1 MGTLLL
7 VVQPSESLAI
17 LGVALGWVPPVL
29 VGWLALRR
37 SSGARTPS
45 ASAEHGR
52 RELLWETVRNSH
64 ALLAFFALSN
74 ADVLLSRSVLDR
86 HDSGL
91 YAGGVILVKAVLFLP
106 QFVVVIAFP
115 AMSDEGQRRSAL
127 VRSTSAVLSLG
138 VVGALVI
145 WLLSGW
151 ELIGPPGSRVSLP
164 VVFIGGPGYA
174 EISGDLWLFAIIGT
188 LLSLLQLLVYSV
200 VARQSQWSV
209 YLIWASL
216 ALLAAA
222 ATQVDTVVG
231 LALVVCGVD
240 GALFLVLLGIS
251 LWRLRTAPTVQQV
264 PQAAGG

>member
-1 MGTLLL
+1 M
-7 VVQPSESLAI
+7 
-17 LGVALGWVPPVL
+17 PPVL
-29 VGWLALRR
+29 VGRLALRR
-37 SSGARTPS
+37 SAGAREVGTR
-45 ASAEHGR
+45 EHGR
-52 RELLWETVRNSH
+52 RELAWETVRNSH

-74 ADVLLSRSVLDR
+74 ADVLLSRNVLDR

-115 AMSDEGQRRSAL
+115 AMSSQSQRRATL
-127 VRSTSAVLSLG
+127 VRSITVVLAVG
-138 VVGALVI
+138 VVGTAASYVLSPVAL
-145 WLLSGW
+145 
-151 ELIGPPGSRVSLP
+151 
-164 VVFIGGPGYA
+164 VFIGGAKFA

-209 YLIWASL
+209 YLIWAAL

-222 ATQVDTVVG
+222 STRIDTVTG

-240 GALFLVLLGIS
+240 GALFLVLLGVS
-251 LWRLRTAPTVQQV
+251 LWRLRV
-264 PQAAGG
+264 PVGDVPG